1 MLIYPRVFRCR
12 APAVTFVAIHR
23 VYYRIRGDPRLLMKR
38 LARACQRDV
47 VVTKFAIM

>member
-1 MLIYPRVFRCR
+1 MLIYPRAFRR
-12 APAVTFVAIHR
+12 RTPAVTFVAVHR

-38 LARACQRDV
+38 LARGCQRDV